1 MLTEQIDETVL
12 TWLSHW
18 LPIMQG
24 FAALA
29 SVVGAA
35 LSWRYALKAQ
45 RAQEQMTENVVT
57 ANLLESLDTLIQELD
72 IFRVASV
79 EQDGR
84 PNIDAYKRAF
94 SSNKAVLEA
103 RVAQCRAVENYIRK
117 KPTDWTNMLSRL
129 DEGSREPDSSA
140 IDEAIRVVR
149 LVAEELRV
157 SAIARRMAP
166 EK

>member
-1 MLTEQIDETVL
+1 MSTNQIVEAGL
-12 TWLSHW
+12 AWLSHW
-18 LPIMQG
+18 LPLMQG

-29 SVVGAA
+29 SVVGAT

-57 ANLLESLDTLIQELD
+57 ANVLESLDTMIRELD
-72 IFRVASV
+72 TFRDTSV
-79 EQDGR
+79 NQDGR
-84 PNIDAYKRAF
+84 PNFDAYKRA
-94 SSNKAVLEA
+94 SSRNKAVLEA
-103 RVAQCRAVENYIRK
+103 RLAQCRAVQNYIQK
-117 KPTDWTNMLSRL
+117 KPTNWVEMLNRL
-129 DEGSREPDSSA
+129 SESAREPDSSA
-140 IDEAIRVVR
+140 IDEVIRVVR